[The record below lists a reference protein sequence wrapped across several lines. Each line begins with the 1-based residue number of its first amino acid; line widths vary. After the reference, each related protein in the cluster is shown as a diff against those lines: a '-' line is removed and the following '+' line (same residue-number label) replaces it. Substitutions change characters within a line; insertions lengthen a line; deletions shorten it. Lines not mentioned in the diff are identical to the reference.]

1 MSTNIVSEYNPNRTH
16 DTEGD
21 RRIIRTIA
29 AGLSALTA
37 VIYLLIGFNIVTVLN
52 TPTDQVF
59 GFPAAI
65 ASVLGAVLLIWLDRR
80 IVWILGAAF
89 QVFVIYMYF
98 NLAGQRSPDY
108 EFWGVLLRVPQ
119 LIILVT
125 LAYLSIRWP
134 FGPPAQPT
142 GRRPESGIR

>member
-1 MSTNIVSEYNPNRTH
+1 MSTNIMTEHDQNRTY
-16 DTEGD
+16 DTDGE
-21 RRIIRTIA
+21 RRIIRYIA
-29 AGLSALTA
+29 AGLSAITA
-37 VIYLLIGFNIVTVLN
+37 VIYLMIGFNIVSVLD

-65 ASVLGAVLLIWLDRR
+65 AYALGAVLLVWLDRR
-80 IVWILGAAF
+80 IIWILGAAF

-119 LIILVT
+119 LIVLVT
-125 LAYLSIRWP
+125 LTYLTVRWP
-134 FGPPAQPT
+134 FPQPT
-142 GRRPESGIR
+142 SMTMKQPA

>member
-1 MSTNIVSEYNPNRTH
+1 MSENQEIDR
-16 DTEGD
+16 D
-21 RRIIRTIA
+21 RRIIRYIA

-37 VIYLLIGFNIVTVLN
+37 VIYLMIGFNMVTVLD

-65 ASVLGAVLLIWLDRR
+65 AYVLGAVLLVWLDRR

-98 NLAGQRSPDY
+98 SLAGQRSPDY

-119 LIILVT
+119 MIVLVT
-125 LAYLSIRWP
+125 LAYLAARWR
-134 FGPPAQPT
+134 FDQPARTARKPA
-142 GRRPESGIR
+142 